1 MSNIIRDKFL
11 DKVSDDFNAMTAV
24 VLKQL
29 ERLGTL
35 VATGD
40 KSQSQSIRDE
50 MNLNERI
57 IDSLEVK
64 MHREVTNVMVL
75 YGPRTSDLRQV
86 MSKYDMSRYLERV
99 GDLILNIVRFLT
111 AMDLDGDV
119 AARYLPDM
127 RSMLSLSSQM
137 INHALA
143 AFNDEDNP
151 LALSTIESDDSVDA
165 AYHDIGQRTLAD
177 YGGTAISVQQLTD
190 IISINGISYNI
201 ERIADNATNIA
212 EAAIYNAQGKTVM
225 HTHLKKEE
233 QSDDD
238 DTALADIED

>member
-11 DKVSDDFNAMTAV
+11 DKVSDDFNAMTSV
-24 VLKQL
+24 VLSQL

-35 VATGD
+35 IAADDRSRLDEV
-40 KSQSQSIRDE
+40 RDQL
-50 MNLNERI
+50 NLNERI

-99 GDLILNIVRFLT
+99 GDLILNIVRFLA

-127 RSMLSLSSQM
+127 RAMLSLSSQM
-137 INHALA
+137 INHALT
-143 AFNDEDNP
+143 AFNSEDNP

-225 HTHLKKEE
+225 HTHLKREE
-233 QSDDD
+233 QTGDDD
-238 DTALADIED
+238 ASMPAIED